1 MSSASSAS
9 ASFEPAN
16 VLLGNHQHVR
26 RSLRIDI
33 VEGVGMLVFVNFL
46 GGYFPANDAA
56 EQAVVHD
63 TVHSSKFGD
72 TPRCNAE
79 VARTGKARAHYTRSE
94 KVLQCGFWFR
104 ASRFTSI

>member
-1 MSSASSAS
+1 
-9 ASFEPAN
+9 
-16 VLLGNHQHVR
+16 
-26 RSLRIDI
+26 
-33 VEGVGMLVFVNFL
+33 MLVFVNFL
-46 GGYFPANDAA
+46 GGYFPADNAA

-94 KVLQCGFWFR
+94 KVLQCRLWFLVI
-104 ASRFTSI
+104 RFPRI